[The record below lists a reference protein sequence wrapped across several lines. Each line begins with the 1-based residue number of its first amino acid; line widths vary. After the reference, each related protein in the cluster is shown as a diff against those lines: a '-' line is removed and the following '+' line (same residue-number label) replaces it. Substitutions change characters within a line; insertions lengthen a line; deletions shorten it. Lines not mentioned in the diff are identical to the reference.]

1 MVVGFKQFIPFVVQ
15 AIPEVIF
22 NGHLLVE
29 KISDNIGNLIEFGL
43 CDQSIQVTDNH
54 SADVVR
60 FQH

>member
-43 CDQSIQVTDNH
+43 CGRSIQVTDNH

>member
-29 KISDNIGNLIEFGL
+29 KISGNIGNLIEFGL
-43 CDQSIQVTDNH
+43 CDRSIQVTDNH